1 MPNKLQSGFKH
12 ADPVPQVPY
21 YRIDS
26 AAFQKI
32 IYWMMKHK
40 TKGQFIVELFGN
52 EDVIA
57 LTYVA
62 STPQYIPITSVDDIE
77 NIINPDTEG
86 DEE

>member
-1 MPNKLQSGFKH
+1 MPNKLQSGFEH

-26 AAFQKI
+26 ATFQRL

-40 TKGQFIVELFGN
+40 IKGQFIVELFGN
-52 EDVIA
+52 EDAIA
-57 LTYVA
+57 MTYVA
-62 STPQYIPITSVDDIE
+62 STPQYIPVTSEDDIE
-77 NIINPDTEG
+77 NIINLDTEE